1 MTADIAAVG
10 PPGSVRAVLDSY
22 AALAL
27 DSGSA
32 RLTAPILRTRSAAAR
47 SILVHLAS
55 RGECS
60 YRQLTEDLDRTG
72 SPPPQMM
79 RSRRERH
86 WLVALARIMGAQN
99 VQPRDRVHAAAIF
112 DSVVER
118 FGPRSLTP
126 EQQVMYAQLFFL
138 SGDFGKAA
146 RLVDKMPRLP
156 AGIAEYLRC
165 DLANPF
171 VRPDVSEQ
179 ERWLA
184 RLNGPIT
191 RRGLEPITLW
201 AGQSSPFDRL
211 SATSR
216 ARTSDGP
223 LVTVVM
229 TAYRPG
235 EPLITAVRSILAQT
249 WTNLEL
255 VLVDDGS
262 GSRFTEMLN
271 ACATLDDRVR
281 LIRYDLNEGTY
292 VARNVGL
299 ESARGDFV
307 TFQDSD
313 DWAHPRRLERQI
325 GPLLARADVVATHS
339 IAVRAY
345 DDLTHQLLGYPAQRV
360 NASSLLFRREAVL
373 SKIGHFDSVRRG
385 ADSEYTFRLEAA
397 FGQRVHTV
405 NDPLSYT
412 RLRHTSLSRSD
423 FAYGWAAPARAAYR
437 SAYAPWH
444 RAIARGADPYL
455 PPRQPERRFPAPAA
469 YLSGHTQSGVSSR
482 HYDVILLDDWLP
494 HNTPFDG
501 AMEELHALRR
511 GHLTVGLL
519 HHEAVGRMTRPRK
532 QVDPQIQQA
541 VNSGLVDWVL
551 PDEPVSASLLLV
563 RDPWVLQFATSAP
576 TTVRVN
582 RVVIM
587 LPRPPSGYP
596 RLAVAHDPSSCS
608 DAALRI
614 FGITP
619 HWIATHP
626 ALGRFLPP
634 HDSNGTGP
642 DIVPP
647 PVNIRHWAGR
657 RSPHPG
663 PRPIIGRYDA
673 DTDLAWPDSCSVL
686 RQAYPLTPDV
696 DVRILGG
703 TQTALRVLDR
713 VTVPPRWLVYW
724 EHEVTPRAFL
734 HQLDFFV
741 YFPSDRLPSPPTDLL
756 ARAMASGTVVV
767 LPERFQEYF
776 GEAALYCSPDQLK
789 PTLLRYHAD
798 QQLYR
803 EQARRAVRFVQQR
816 HQPSVYVKQI
826 EELISG
832 RADGRLAGRLARDA

>member
-1 MTADIAAVG
+1 MTADIAAAG

-27 DSGSA
+27 DAGSA

-47 SILVHLAS
+47 SILVHLTS

-60 YRQLTEDLDRTG
+60 YRQLTEDLDRSG

-79 RSRRERH
+79 RTPRERH
-86 WLVALARIMGAQN
+86 WLLVLARIMAAQN
-99 VQPRDRVHAAAIF
+99 VQPRDRAHAMAIF

-118 FGPRSLTP
+118 FGPRALTP
-126 EQQVMYAQLFFL
+126 EQQVVYAQLLFL
-138 SGDFGKAA
+138 SGDFDKAT
-146 RLVDKMPRLP
+146 RSVDKMSRLP

-165 DLANPF
+165 DLTNPF
-171 VRPDVSEQ
+171 VRPDASEQ

-191 RRGLEPITLW
+191 RHGLEPITLW

-211 SATSR
+211 SATAR
-216 ARTSDGP
+216 TRTSDGP
-223 LVTVVM
+223 LVTVVV
-229 TAYRPG
+229 TAYQPG

-255 VLVDDGS
+255 VVVDDGS
-262 GSRFTEMLN
+262 GSECTDMLN
-271 ACATLDDRVR
+271 ACAALDDRVR
-281 LIRYDLNEGTY
+281 LIRRDRNEGTY

-373 SKIGHFDSVRRG
+373 AKIGHFDSVRRG

-397 FGQRVHTV
+397 FGQRVQTV
-405 NDPLSYT
+405 SDPLSYT

-423 FAYGWAAPARAAYR
+423 FAFGWAAPARAAYR
-437 SAYAPWH
+437 SAYVPWH

-455 PPRQPERRFPAPAA
+455 PLRQPERRFRAPAA
-469 YLSGHTQSGVSSR
+469 YLSGQTRSGASSR
-482 HYDVILLDDWLP
+482 HYDLILLDDWLP
-494 HNTPFDG
+494 HNAPFDG

-532 QVDPQIQQA
+532 QVDPRIQQA

-551 PDEPVSASLLLV
+551 PDEHVSASLLLV
-563 RDPWVLQFATSAP
+563 RDPWVLQFATSVP
-576 TTVRVN
+576 TTIEVN

-587 LPRPPSGYP
+587 LPRSPTGYP
-596 RLAVAHDPSSCS
+596 RLQVAYDLTTCS
-608 DAALRI
+608 DTAMRV
-614 FGITP
+614 FGTEP
-619 HWIATHP
+619 YWIATHF
-626 ALGRFLPP
+626 ALRRFLPH
-634 HDSNGTGP
+634 HDSDGTGP
-642 DIVPP
+642 DVVPP
-647 PVNIRHWAGR
+647 PVKVDRWATR
-657 RSPHPG
+657 PSPRPG
-663 PRPIIGRYDA
+663 PRPVIGRYDA
-673 DTDLAWPDSCSVL
+673 DTDLAWPERRSVL
-686 RQAYPLTPDV
+686 RQAYPLTADV

-703 TQTALRVLDR
+703 VQTALRVLR
-713 VTVPPRWLVYW
+713 RMTVPPRWLVYG
-724 EHEVTPRAFL
+724 EDDVTPRAFL

-741 YFPSDRLPSPPTDLL
+741 YFPSDRLPSPQTDLL
-756 ARAMASGTVVV
+756 ARAMAGGTVVV

-776 GEAALYCSPDQLK
+776 GDAALYCSPDQLK

-798 QQLYR
+798 QELYR
-803 EQARRAVRFVQQR
+803 AQVDRALRFVRQR
-816 HQPSVYVKQI
+816 HQPSLYVRQI

-832 RADGRLAGRLARDA
+832 PANGRLAGRLARDA

>member
-1 MTADIAAVG
+1 MTDDIPAR
-10 PPGSVRAVLDSY
+10 PPGSVGAVLDSY
-22 AALAL
+22 ASLAL
-27 DSGSA
+27 DAGSA

-47 SILVHLAS
+47 SILVHVAS

-60 YRQLTEDLDRTG
+60 YRQLTEDLDRSG

-86 WLVALARIMGAQN
+86 WLLALARIMAAQN
-99 VQPRDRVHAAAIF
+99 VQPRDRAHAAAIF

-126 EQQVMYAQLFFL
+126 DEQVSYAQLLFL
-138 SGDFGKAA
+138 SGDFDKAA
-146 RLVDKMPRLP
+146 RSVGKMSRLP
-156 AGIAEYLRC
+156 ADIAEYLRC

-191 RRGLEPITLW
+191 RRGLEPITLLV
-201 AGQSSPFDRL
+201 GQSSPFDRL
-211 SATSR
+211 SATEPT
-216 ARTSDGP
+216 RTSDGP
-223 LVTVVM
+223 LISVVM
-229 TAYRPG
+229 TTYQPG
-235 EPLITAVRSILAQT
+235 EPLITAVRSILAQS

-255 VLVDDGS
+255 VVVDDGS
-262 GSRFTEMLN
+262 GSDFIDILH
-271 ACATLDDRVR
+271 ACAALGDRVR
-281 LIRYDLNEGTY
+281 LIRRDLNEGTF

-313 DWAHPRRLERQI
+313 DWAHPCRLERQI
-325 GPLLARADVVATHS
+325 GPLLARDDVVATHS

-360 NASSLLFRREAVL
+360 NASSLLFRREVVL

-423 FAYGWAAPARAAYR
+423 FAFGWAAPARAAYR

-444 RAIARGADPYL
+444 RAIGRGADPYL
-455 PPRQPERRFPAPAA
+455 PARQSERRFPAPAA
-469 YLSGHTQSGVSSR
+469 YLSGPADSEVGSR
-482 HYDVILLDDWLP
+482 RYDVILLDDWLP
-494 HNTPFDG
+494 HNAPFDG
-501 AMEELHALRR
+501 AIEEVRALRR

-519 HHEAVGRMTRPRK
+519 HHEAIGRTTRPRT
-532 QVDPQIQQA
+532 QVHPQIQQA

-551 PDEPVSASLLLV
+551 PDEHASASLLLV
-563 RDPWVLQFATSAP
+563 RDPWVLQFATSVPP
-576 TTVRVN
+576 TVQVN

-587 LPRPPSGYP
+587 LPRPPTGYP
-596 RLAVAHDPSSCS
+596 RLRVAYDSASCS
-608 DAALRI
+608 DIAMRI
-614 FGITP
+614 FGSKP
-619 HWIATHP
+619 RWIATHP
-626 ALGRFLPP
+626 ALRRFLPH
-634 HDSNGTGP
+634 HDSDGTGP
-642 DIVPP
+642 DVVPP
-647 PVNIRHWAGR
+647 PVNIENWAIR
-657 RSPHPG
+657 RSTRPG

-673 DTDLAWPDSCSVL
+673 ATDLAWPDGRSVL
-686 RQAYPLTPDV
+686 QQVYPLTPDV
-696 DVRILGG
+696 DVRSLGDV
-703 TQTALRVLDR
+703 QAALQVLKRMTA
-713 VTVPPRWLVYW
+713 PPRWLVYR
-724 EHEVTPRAFL
+724 EDDVTPRAFL

-741 YFPSDRLPSPPTDLL
+741 YFPSDRLPCPPTQLV
-756 ARAMASGTVVV
+756 AQAMASGTVVV

-776 GEAALYCSPDQLK
+776 GEAALYCPPDQLK

-798 QQLYR
+798 RELFR
-803 EQARRAVRFVQQR
+803 EQAGRGLRFVQQ
-816 HQPSVYVKQI
+816 HHDPSLYVKQI
-826 EELISG
+826 EELIGG
-832 RADGRLAGRLARDA
+832 RAGGRLTDRLARDV

>member
-1 MTADIAAVG
+1 MTDDIAAG
-10 PPGSVRAVLDSY
+10 PPGSAGAVLDSY
-22 AALAL
+22 ATLALAA
-27 DSGSA
+27 GSA

-47 SILVHLAS
+47 AILVHVAS

-60 YRQLTEDLDRTG
+60 YRELVEELDRSG
-72 SPPPQMM
+72 SPPRQVM
-79 RSRRERH
+79 RSRRERR
-86 WLVALARIMGAQN
+86 WLLALARVMAAQD
-99 VQPRDRVHAAAIF
+99 VQPRDQAHAAAIF

-118 FGPRSLTP
+118 FGRRSLTP
-126 EQQVMYAQLFFL
+126 DQRVIYAQLLFL
-138 SGDFGKAA
+138 SGDFDKAA
-146 RLVDKMPRLP
+146 RSVGKMSRLP

-171 VRPDVSEQ
+171 VREDVSEQ

-184 RLNGPIT
+184 RLNSPIT
-191 RRGLEPITLW
+191 RRGLEPIMLLP
-201 AGQSSPFDRL
+201 GESSPFDRL
-211 SATSR
+211 SAS
-216 ARTSDGP
+216 ARSKIGDGP

-229 TAYRPG
+229 TSYQPG
-235 EPLITAVRSILAQT
+235 EPLVTAVRSILAQT

-255 VLVDDGS
+255 VVVDDGS
-262 GSRFTEMLN
+262 GGDFIDILT
-271 ACATLDDRVR
+271 ACAALDDRVR
-281 LIRYDLNEGTY
+281 LIRCDLNEGTY

-325 GPLLARADVVATHS
+325 DPLLARDDVVATHS

-397 FGQRVHTV
+397 FGQQVHTV
-405 NDPLSYT
+405 HDPLSYT

-455 PPRQPERRFPAPAA
+455 PPRQAERTFPAPAA
-469 YLSGHTQSGVSSR
+469 YLSGHTNAGLSSR

-494 HNTPFDG
+494 HNAPFDG
-501 AMEELHALRR
+501 AIEELHALRR

-541 VNSGLVDWVL
+541 VNSGLVDWIL
-551 PDEPVSASLLLV
+551 PDERASVSLLLV
-563 RDPWVLQFATSAP
+563 RDPWLLQFVTSAQ
-576 TTVRVN
+576 TSVQVR
-582 RVVIM
+582 RVVITVS
-587 LPRPPSGYP
+587 RPPSGYP
-596 RLAVAHDPSSCS
+596 GLELAYDTLSCS
-608 DAALRI
+608 DTAMRI
-614 FGITP
+614 FGTKP

-626 ALGRFLPP
+626 ALSRSLPANESDGAGPHVVLPP
-634 HDSNGTGP
+634 V
-642 DIVPP
+642 DIEQ
-647 PVNIRHWAGR
+647 WASR
-657 RSPHPG
+657 QSTRPG
-663 PRPIIGRYDA
+663 LHPIIGRYDA
-673 DTDLAWPDSCSVL
+673 DTDLAWPESRTAL
-686 RQAYPLTPDV
+686 RQVYPLTPDM

-703 TQTALRVLDR
+703 TETALRVLNR
-713 VTVPPRWLVYW
+713 LTVPPRWLVYSRD
-724 EHEVTPRAFL
+724 EVTPREFL

-741 YFPSDRLPSPPTDLL
+741 YFPSDRLPAPRTELV
-756 ARAMASGTVVV
+756 AIAMASGTVVV

-776 GEAALYCSPDQLK
+776 GDAALYCSPDQLK
-789 PTLLRYHAD
+789 PTLVRYHTD
-798 QQLYR
+798 RELYR
-803 EQARRAVRFVQQR
+803 EQADRAVRFVRQR
-816 HQPSVYVKQI
+816 HQPSVFVTQI
-826 EELISG
+826 EELIGG
-832 RADGRLAGRLARDA
+832 RASGHLTGRLARDA

>member
-1 MTADIAAVG
+1 MTADIAAAV
-10 PPGSVRAVLDSY
+10 PPASVRAVLDSY

-27 DSGSA
+27 DAGPA
-32 RLTAPILRTRSAAAR
+32 RVTAPILRTRSVAAR
-47 SILVHLAS
+47 SLLVHLAS

-60 YRQLTEDLDRTG
+60 YRQLTEDLDRSG
-72 SPPPQMM
+72 APPPQMM
-79 RSRRERH
+79 RSRREWH
-86 WLVALARIMGAQN
+86 WLLVLARIMAAQN
-99 VQPRDRVHAAAIF
+99 VHLGDRVHAAAIF
-112 DSVVER
+112 DSVIER

-126 EQQVMYAQLFFL
+126 EQQVMYAQLLFL

-146 RLVDKMPRLP
+146 RLVDKMSRLP
-156 AGIAEYLRC
+156 AGVAEYLRC

-191 RRGLEPITLW
+191 RRGLEPITLG
-201 AGQSSPFDRL
+201 AGQSLPFDRL
-211 SATSR
+211 SATAR
-216 ARTSDGP
+216 ARTTDGP

-229 TAYRPG
+229 TAYQPG
-235 EPLITAVRSILAQT
+235 EPLLTAVRSVLAQS
-249 WTNLEL
+249 WTSLEL

-262 GSRFTEMLN
+262 GSEFTEVLN

-281 LIRYDLNEGTY
+281 LIRRDLNEGTFA
-292 VARNVGL
+292 ARNAGL
-299 ESARGDFV
+299 ESAGGDFV

-325 GPLLARADVVATHS
+325 GPLLTGADVVATHS

-345 DDLTHQLLGYPAQRV
+345 DDLTHQLLGYPAHRV

-373 SKIGHFDSVRRG
+373 SKIGYFDSVRRG

-437 SAYAPWH
+437 SGYGPWH

-455 PPRQPERRFPAPAA
+455 SSRQPERRFPAPAA
-469 YLSGHTQSGVSSR
+469 YLSGHSHSGVSSR

-494 HNTPFDG
+494 HNAPFDG
-501 AMEELHALRR
+501 AIEELHALRR
-511 GHLTVGLL
+511 GGLAVGLL

-532 QVDPQIQQA
+532 QVDPQVQQA

-551 PDEPVSASLLLV
+551 PDEHVSASLLLV
-563 RDPWVLQFATSAP
+563 RDPWVLQFATSVP
-576 TTVRVN
+576 TTVQVN

-596 RLAVAHDPSSCS
+596 RLEVAYDPSSCS
-608 DAALRI
+608 DTVMRI
-614 FGITP
+614 FGTKP
-619 HWIATHP
+619 YWIATHP
-626 ALGRFLPP
+626 ALSRFLPP
-634 HDSNGTGP
+634 HDSDGAGP
-642 DIVPP
+642 DVVPS
-647 PVNIRHWAGR
+647 PVNIEHWASR
-657 RSPHPG
+657 RSRRPG
-663 PRPIIGRYDA
+663 LRPIIGRYDA
-673 DTDLAWPDSCSVL
+673 DTDLAWPDSRSVL

-703 TQTALRVLDR
+703 TETALRVLKR
-713 VTVPPRWLVYW
+713 ITAPPRWLVYR
-724 EHEVTPRAFL
+724 EGDVTPRAFL

-756 ARAMASGTVVV
+756 ARAMSSGTVVV

-776 GEAALYCSPDQLK
+776 GEAALYCSPEQLK

-798 QQLYR
+798 QELYR
-803 EQARRAVRFVQQR
+803 EQAGRAVRFVQQR
-816 HQPSVYVKQI
+816 HQPSAYLKQI
-826 EELISG
+826 KELIGGRASG
-832 RADGRLAGRLARDA
+832 RLTGRLARDA